1 MMRCYFTLASLKLL
15 QSLLVGKATDL
26 WPTAQY
32 QPAMFKEGGEIYEMA
47 KEGFGE
53 KFKDG
58 THFTVPLFPDKVFRV
73 NKQEKCLE
81 LCLGLHHI
89 PVRPLTEAEKEKF
102 VNFCLL
108 LLYDPQSFL
117 IV

>member
-1 MMRCYFTLASLKLL
+1 MIINKRSCFTLASVKLL

-26 WPTAQY
+26 WPTAQHN
-32 QPAMFKEGGEIYEMA
+32 PAMFREGGEIYEMA
-47 KEGFGE
+47 REGFGE

-81 LCLGLHHI
+81 LCLGLQHI
-89 PVRPLTEAEKEKF
+89 PVRPLTDGEKERL
-102 VNFCLL
+102 V
-108 LLYDPQSFL
+108 
-117 IV
+117 IR

>member
-1 MMRCYFTLASLKLL
+1 
-15 QSLLVGKATDL
+15 
-26 WPTAQY
+26 
-32 QPAMFKEGGEIYEMA
+32 MA

-108 LLYDPQSFL
+108 LLCVPQSFL
-117 IV
+117 HNHSSTIIPNSITPLYDV